1 MSVSQLSF
9 TLLIFISSSVHSQP
23 CQSTLK
29 LGLGSIWPP
38 YHFNQNGQPS
48 GIDIEIVQH
57 IFKQANICLLYSKMP
72 SSARALVELK
82 KGSIDFLHGA
92 SFSEKRKEYAIFTL
106 PYPQETVRIFWRKK
120 ISSALRNATLSQ
132 LLSAKLTVVAILV
145 AMV

>member
-106 PYPQETVRIFWRKK
+106 PY
-120 ISSALRNATLSQ
+120 L
-132 LLSAKLTVVAILV
+132 
-145 AMV
+145 